1 MKSTD
6 EAHGALQ
13 STEPERFDPSLLP
26 LPTGARQEYFEHH
39 CLVEHPRLLE
49 ALETTVRTIC
59 SPGEGAQL
67 RRPGTMVLVIGPS
80 RVGKTTLIRLLE
92 ERLLAYAKPQMLRD
106 PTYIP
111 FASITAPEPGAGGFD
126 WTDYYKPVMRQ
137 LGNPFVDSKTAPI
150 RVRAMREAMEEALI
164 HRKPLAIIVDEAHHL
179 AKVRSGRRLQDHLD
193 HLKHFE
199 NLTGVSHVLVGTYDM
214 RPFRKVNAQLACR
227 SVDVHFP
234 RYDLMK
240 EEDCQVF
247 RSVLWALQRQLPL
260 EEEPLLVERHWE
272 FLYARS
278 IGCIGLLKLHLNQAL
293 NLALIEGARTVT
305 ETHLRKT
312 VPSDVRVKLAL
323 RTALES
329 EAEFVEAEDAD
340 EQLLTLLGRPSS
352 RVSSPAQEVP
362 GQDGQPKAKAKKR
375 RPGKRA
381 EGRDS
386 TKQESD
392 EEISNSQTG
401 EERAAG

>member
-1 MKSTD
+1 M
-6 EAHGALQ
+6 
-13 STEPERFDPSLLP
+13 
-26 LPTGARQEYFEHH
+26 
-39 CLVEHPRLLE
+39 
-49 ALETTVRTIC
+49 
-59 SPGEGAQL
+59 
-67 RRPGTMVLVIGPS
+67 IGPS

-92 ERLLAYAKPQMLRD
+92 ERLLVYAKTQMQQD

-111 FASITAPEPGAGGFD
+111 FASITAPEPGSGGFD
-126 WTDYYKPVMRQ
+126 WMDYYKPVLRQ
-137 LGNPFVDSKTAPI
+137 LGNPFVDSKMAPI
-150 RVRAMREAMEEALI
+150 RARVMREAMVEGLQQ
-164 HRKPLAIIVDEAHHL
+164 RKPLTIIVDEAHHL

-199 NLTGVSHVLVGTYDM
+199 NVTGVSHVLVGTYDM

-247 RSVLWALQRQLPL
+247 QSVLWALQRQMPI
-260 EEEPLLVERHWE
+260 EEEPQLVERHWE

-278 IGCIGLLKLHLNQAL
+278 IGCIGLLKMHLNQAL
-293 NLALIEGARTVT
+293 NLALVEGAKTVT

-312 VPSDVRVKLAL
+312 APSDVRVKLAL

-329 EAEFVEAEDAD
+329 EAEFVEARDAD
-340 EQLLTLLGRPSS
+340 EQLLTLLGRPSPRAS
-352 RVSSPAQEVP
+352 LLSPEVP
-362 GQDGQPKAKAKKR
+362 GQDVQPQTKSKKR
-375 RPGKRA
+375 RPGKRT

-386 TKQESD
+386 TGQERN
-392 EEISNSQTG
+392 EETTNDDISKEQ
-401 EERAAG
+401 AAG

>member
-1 MKSTD
+1 
-6 EAHGALQ
+6 
-13 STEPERFDPSLLP
+13 
-26 LPTGARQEYFEHH
+26 
-39 CLVEHPRLLE
+39 
-49 ALETTVRTIC
+49 
-59 SPGEGAQL
+59 
-67 RRPGTMVLVIGPS
+67 MVLVIGPS

-247 RSVLWALQRQLPL
+247 RSVLWALQRQMPL